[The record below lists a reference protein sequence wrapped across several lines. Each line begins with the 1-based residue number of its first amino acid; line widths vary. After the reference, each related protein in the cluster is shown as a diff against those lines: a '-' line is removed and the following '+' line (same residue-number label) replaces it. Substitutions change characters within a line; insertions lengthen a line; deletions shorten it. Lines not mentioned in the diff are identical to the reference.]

1 MRHYYIGEDCSGDH
15 FAVSTNA
22 IKENQV
28 LVQIQEN
35 GVQARISIS
44 LEKAQIMIDLLKES
58 IKKSLNKQ

>member
-1 MRHYYIGEDCSGDH
+1 LRHYYIDEDCSGDH